1 MTTDVAVVGAG
12 PAGIA
17 TAIAAS
23 LKGLRVT
30 VLDSRK
36 PPIDKP
42 CGEGLLPQAVTAL
55 RKIGIEL
62 DSSNAFPFCGI
73 RFCDEN
79 SSATARIA
87 NGHAFGVRRTTLHRL
102 LMDRALEL
110 GVSFQL
116 GARVADLNSQGV
128 TADGAFFPF
137 KWI

>member
-1 MTTDVAVVGAG
+1 MTSDVVVVGAG

-62 DSSNAFPFCGI
+62 DSSNAFPFYGI

-79 SSATARIA
+79 SSATARIV
-87 NGHAFGVRRTTLHRL
+87 NGQAFGVRRTTLHRL
-102 LMDRALEL
+102 LMDRALER
-110 GVSFQL
+110 GR
-116 GARVADLNSQGV
+116 RVPVGRSRFGFEL
-128 TADGAFFPF
+128 
-137 KWI
+137 